1 MTFHTLIDLVAGHRK
16 IFCCLVF
23 FMSCLLVQ
31 WQLYSTNYSNFLY
44 KIKSNQTLQ
53 TLLVLNRL
61 PLEKTNFIDENSFK
75 NSNKIYVSATLF
87 ASEKSTVPSM
97 PIQDQ
102 QVELYQIIEKFSAEK
117 YFLETNATFKRILF
131 WNEHNDNKNYSV
143 GHGRKNYAKGKTK
156 MAVWFVSN
164 CKTVLSSR
172 NELVN
177 ELKKYIAI
185 DVYGTCGNMTCPKKQ
200 DESYESTEECR
211 DLAASQHKFYLS
223 LENSLC
229 RNYVTE
235 KQSACIM
242 SPKIS

>member
-1 MTFHTLIDLVAGHRK
+1 MTYRWDSDVVAPYGYVRPIGNVPLHPSK
-16 IFCCLVF
+16 HQMKFYL
-23 FMSCLLVQ
+23 
-31 WQLYSTNYSNFLY
+31 SNNL
-44 KIKSNQTLQ
+44 K
-53 TLLVLNRL
+53 
-61 PLEKTNFIDENSFK
+61 
-75 NSNKIYVSATLF
+75 
-87 ASEKSTVPSM
+87 
-97 PIQDQ
+97 
-102 QVELYQIIEKFSAEK
+102 
-117 YFLETNATFKRILF
+117 
-131 WNEHNDNKNYSV
+131 
-143 GHGRKNYAKGKTK
+143 GKNYAKGKTK

-235 KQSACIM
+235 K
-242 SPKIS
+242 